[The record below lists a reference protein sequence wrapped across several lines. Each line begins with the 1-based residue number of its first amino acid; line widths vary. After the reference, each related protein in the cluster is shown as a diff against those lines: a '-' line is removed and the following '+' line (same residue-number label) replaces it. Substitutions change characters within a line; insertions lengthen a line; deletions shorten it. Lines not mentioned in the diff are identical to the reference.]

1 MLNIKHLKTLLI
13 FWILIMQYCVFSENL
28 IAKKYYP
35 FNPCKDRWCLNKERL
50 KRQKLIELAERI
62 RGIHKKRD
70 PLQLKIRVFQGGLVS
85 DQSRMENQSIAL
97 HWKNWGIGQTQ
108 SNYQTEGQ
116 YGIKYESTTHNN
128 DLLYTFGRD
137 FNLTLGLSLGNRGKA
152 KVQFLEHYYHSEQV
166 ESQGFHLGTGMT
178 WGIFEILIRRSSL
191 DYQYNDL
198 ERQGSV
204 KLGKDL
210 KVKSVVWSLGLG
222 LSF

>member
-13 FWILIMQYCVFSENL
+13 FWILIIQYCVFSENL

-50 KRQKLIELAERI
+50 KRQKLIELAERK

-70 PLQLKIRVFQGGLVS
+70 PLQLKIRIFQGGLVS

-97 HWKNWGIGQTQ
+97 HWKNWGIGQTL
-108 SNYQTEGQ
+108 SNYRTEGE

-137 FNLTLGLSLGNRGKA
+137 FNFTLGISLGNRGKA
-152 KVQFLEHYYHSEQV
+152 KVQFLEHYYQSEQV
-166 ESQGFHLGTGMT
+166 ESQGFHMGTGMT

-191 DYQYNDL
+191 DYQYSDL

>member
-50 KRQKLIELAERI
+50 KRQKLIELAEKK
-62 RGIHKKRD
+62 RGIIKKKE
-70 PLQLKIRVFQGGLVS
+70 PLGLKIRFFQGGLVS
-85 DQSRMENQSIAL
+85 DQSRIENQSIAL

-137 FNLTLGLSLGNRGKA
+137 FNFTLGVSLGNRGKA
-152 KVQFLEHYYHSEQV
+152 KVQFLEHQYQSKQV

-191 DYQYNDL
+191 DYQYSDL

-210 KVKSVVWSLGLG
+210 KIKSVVWSLGLG

>member
-13 FWILIMQYCVFSENL
+13 FWILIMQYCVFTEAL

-50 KRQKLIELAERI
+50 KRQKLIELAERK

-116 YGIKYESTTHNN
+116 HGIKYESTTQNN

-137 FNLTLGLSLGNRGKA
+137 FNFTFGLSLGNRGMA
-152 KVQFLEHYYHSEQV
+152 KVQFLEHYYQSEQV

-191 DYQYNDL
+191 DYQYSDL

>member
-13 FWILIMQYCVFSENL
+13 FWILIMQSCVFTETL
-28 IAKKYYP
+28 MAKKYSP
-35 FNPCKDRWCLNKERL
+35 INRCRDAWCWHEDRI
-50 KRQKLIELAERI
+50 KRQKLIELAQRK

-70 PLQLKIRVFQGGLVS
+70 PLQLKIRAFQGGLVS

-108 SNYQTEGQ
+108 SNYQTEGH

-137 FNLTLGLSLGNRGKA
+137 FNFTLGVSLGNRGKA
-152 KVQFLEHYYHSEQV
+152 KVQFLEHQYQSKQV
-166 ESQGFHLGTGMT
+166 ESQGFHLGTGMSL
-178 WGIFEILIRRSSL
+178 GIFEILIRRSSL
-191 DYQYNDL
+191 DYQYSDL

>member
-13 FWILIMQYCVFSENL
+13 FWILIMQYCVFTEAL

-50 KRQKLIELAERI
+50 KRQKLIELAERK

-70 PLQLKIRVFQGGLVS
+70 PLQLKIRFFQGGLVS
-85 DQSRMENQSIAL
+85 DLSRMENQSIAL

-108 SNYQTEGQ
+108 SNYKTEGQ
-116 YGIKYESTTHNN
+116 YGTKYESTTHNN

-137 FNLTLGLSLGNRGKA
+137 FNFTLGVSLVNRGKA
-152 KVQFLEHYYHSEQV
+152 KVQFLEHQYQSKQV

-178 WGIFEILIRRSSL
+178 WGIFEILIRRSSF
-191 DYQYNDL
+191 DYQYSDL
-198 ERQGSV
+198 
-204 KLGKDL
+204 
-210 KVKSVVWSLGLG
+210 
-222 LSF
+222 

>member
-1 MLNIKHLKTLLI
+1 MLNIKYLKTLLI
-13 FWILIMQYCVFSENL
+13 FWILIMQYCVFTEAL

-50 KRQKLIELAERI
+50 KRQKLIELAERK

-85 DQSRMENQSIAL
+85 DLSRMENQSIAL

-116 YGIKYESTTHNN
+116 YGTKYESTTHNN

-137 FNLTLGLSLGNRGKA
+137 FNFTLGVSLGNRGKA
-152 KVQFLEHYYHSEQV
+152 RVQFLDHQYQSEKV
-166 ESQGFHLGTGMT
+166 ESQGFLLGTGMT

-191 DYQYNDL
+191 DYQYSDL

>member
-50 KRQKLIELAERI
+50 KRQKLIELAERK

-70 PLQLKIRVFQGGLVS
+70 PLQLKIRFFQGGLVS

-116 YGIKYESTTHNN
+116 HGIKYESTTHNN

-137 FNLTLGLSLGNRGKA
+137 FNLTLGVSLGNRGKA
-152 KVQFLEHYYHSEQV
+152 KVQFLEHNYQSEQV

-178 WGIFEILIRRSSL
+178 WRIFEILIRRSSL
-191 DYQYNDL
+191 DYQYRDL
-198 ERQGSV
+198 ERRGSL

>member
-13 FWILIMQYCVFSENL
+13 FWILIMQYCVFTEAL

-50 KRQKLIELAERI
+50 KRQKLIELAERK
-62 RGIHKKRD
+62 RGIHKKLD

-85 DQSRMENQSIAL
+85 DLSRMENQSIAL

-116 YGIKYESTTHNN
+116 YGTKYESTTHNN

-137 FNLTLGLSLGNRGKA
+137 FNFTLGVSLRNRGKA
-152 KVQFLEHYYHSEQV
+152 KVQFLEHVYQSEQV

-204 KLGKDL
+204 K
-210 KVKSVVWSLGLG
+210 
-222 LSF
+222 

>member
-50 KRQKLIELAERI
+50 KRQKIIELAERK
-62 RGIHKKRD
+62 RGIQKKRD

-85 DQSRMENQSIAL
+85 DLSRMENQSIAL

-108 SNYQTEGQ
+108 SYFQTEGQ
-116 YGIKYESTTHNN
+116 YGAKYESTTHNN

-137 FNLTLGLSLGNRGKA
+137 FNFTLGVSLGNRGKA
-152 KVQFLEHYYHSEQV
+152 RVQFLEHQYQSEQV
-166 ESQGFHLGTGMT
+166 ESQGFPLGTGMT
-178 WGIFEILIRRSSL
+178 WGIFEILIRR
-191 DYQYNDL
+191 
-198 ERQGSV
+198 
-204 KLGKDL
+204 
-210 KVKSVVWSLGLG
+210 
-222 LSF
+222 

>member
-13 FWILIMQYCVFSENL
+13 FWILIMQYCVFTEAL

-50 KRQKLIELAERI
+50 KRQKLIELAERK

-85 DQSRMENQSIAL
+85 DLSRMENQSIAL

-108 SNYQTEGQ
+108 SNYRTEGE

-137 FNLTLGLSLGNRGKA
+137 FNFTLGVSLGNRGKA
-152 KVQFLEHYYHSEQV
+152 KVQFLEHQYQSKQV

-191 DYQYNDL
+191 DYQYSDL

>member
-13 FWILIMQYCVFSENL
+13 FWILIMQYCVFTEAL

-50 KRQKLIELAERI
+50 KRQKLIELAERK

-85 DQSRMENQSIAL
+85 DQSRIENQSIAL

-116 YGIKYESTTHNN
+116 HGIKYESTTHNN

-137 FNLTLGLSLGNRGKA
+137 FNFTLGLSLGNRGMA
-152 KVQFLEHYYHSEQV
+152 KVQFLEHYYQSEQV

-178 WGIFEILIRRSSL
+178 WEIFEILIRRSSL
-191 DYQYNDL
+191 DYQYSDL

-210 KVKSVVWSLGLG
+210 KVKSVVWSIGLG

>member
-1 MLNIKHLKTLLI
+1 MLKIKHLKTLLI
-13 FWILIMQYCVFSENL
+13 FWILIMQYCVFTEAL

-50 KRQKLIELAERI
+50 KRQKLIELAERK

-85 DQSRMENQSIAL
+85 DLSRMENQSIAL

-116 YGIKYESTTHNN
+116 YGIKYESSTHNN

-137 FNLTLGLSLGNRGKA
+137 FNFTLGVSLGNRGKA
-152 KVQFLEHYYHSEQV
+152 IVQFLEHYYQSEQV

-191 DYQYNDL
+191 DYQYSDL

>member
-13 FWILIMQYCVFSENL
+13 FWILIMQYCVFTETL
-28 IAKKYYP
+28 MAKKYSP
-35 FNPCKDRWCLNKERL
+35 IHRCRDAWCWHEDRI
-50 KRQKLIELAERI
+50 KRQKLIELAQRK

-70 PLQLKIRVFQGGLVS
+70 PLQLKIRAFQGGLVS

-97 HWKNWGIGQTQ
+97 HWKNWGFGKTQ

-116 YGIKYESTTHNN
+116 HGIKYESTTHNN

-137 FNLTLGLSLGNRGKA
+137 FNFTLGVSLGNRGKA
-152 KVQFLEHYYHSEQV
+152 KVQFLEHQYQSEQV
-166 ESQGFHLGTGMT
+166 ESQGFHLGTGMS
-178 WGIFEILIRRSSL
+178 WGIFEVLIRRSSL
-191 DYQYNDL
+191 DYQYSDL

-204 KLGKDL
+204 KLGKDF
-210 KVKSVVWSLGLG
+210 KVKSVVWSLGFG

>member
-50 KRQKLIELAERI
+50 KRQKLIELAKRK

-70 PLQLKIRVFQGGLVS
+70 LQLKIRAFQGGLVS

-116 YGIKYESTTHNN
+116 YGTKYESTTHNN

-137 FNLTLGLSLGNRGKA
+137 FNFTLGVSLGNRGKA
-152 KVQFLEHYYHSEQV
+152 KVQFLEHYYQSEQV

-191 DYQYNDL
+191 DYQYSDL

>member
-13 FWILIMQYCVFSENL
+13 FWILIMQYCVFTEAL
-28 IAKKYYP
+28 VAKKYSP
-35 FNPCKDRWCLNKERL
+35 INRCRDAWCWHEDRI
-50 KRQKLIELAERI
+50 KRQKLIELAQRK

-70 PLQLKIRVFQGGLVS
+70 PLLLKIRAFQGGLVS
-85 DQSRMENQSIAL
+85 DLSRMENQSIAL

-116 YGIKYESTTHNN
+116 HGIKYESTTHNN

-137 FNLTLGLSLGNRGKA
+137 FNFTLGVSLGNRGKA
-152 KVQFLEHYYHSEQV
+152 KVQFLEHYYQSEQV

-191 DYQYNDL
+191 DYQYSDL

-210 KVKSVVWSLGLG
+210 KVKSVVWSLRLG

>member
-1 MLNIKHLKTLLI
+1 MLNIKHLKILLI

-50 KRQKLIELAERI
+50 KRQKLIELAERK

-85 DQSRMENQSIAL
+85 DLSRMENQSIAL

-116 YGIKYESTTHNN
+116 YGTKYESTTHNN

-137 FNLTLGLSLGNRGKA
+137 FNFTLGVSLGNRGKA
-152 KVQFLEHYYHSEQV
+152 KVQFLEHQYQSKQV

-191 DYQYNDL
+191 DYQYSDL

>member
-13 FWILIMQYCVFSENL
+13 FWILIMQYCVFTEAL

-50 KRQKLIELAERI
+50 KRQKLIELAERK

-85 DQSRMENQSIAL
+85 DQSRIENQSIAL

-116 YGIKYESTTHNN
+116 HGIKYESTIHNN

-137 FNLTLGLSLGNRGKA
+137 FNFTLGLSLGNRGMA
-152 KVQFLEHYYHSEQV
+152 KVQFLEHYYQSEQV

-191 DYQYNDL
+191 DYQYSDL

-210 KVKSVVWSLGLG
+210 KVKSVVWSIGLG

>member
-50 KRQKLIELAERI
+50 KRQKLIELAERK
-62 RGIHKKRD
+62 RGINKKRD
-70 PLQLKIRVFQGGLVS
+70 PLQLKIRFFQGGLVS

-116 YGIKYESTTHNN
+116 YGTKYESTTHNN

-137 FNLTLGLSLGNRGKA
+137 FNFTLGVSLGNRGKA
-152 KVQFLEHYYHSEQV
+152 KVQFLEHQYQSKQV

-191 DYQYNDL
+191 DYQYSDL

>member
-13 FWILIMQYCVFSENL
+13 FWILIMQYCVFTETL
-28 IAKKYYP
+28 MAKKYSP
-35 FNPCKDRWCLNKERL
+35 VNRCRDTWCWHEDRI
-50 KRQKLIELAERI
+50 KRQKLIELAERK
-62 RGIHKKRD
+62 RGIHKTRD
-70 PLQLKIRVFQGGLVS
+70 PLQLKIRFFQGKLIS
-85 DQSRMENQSIAL
+85 DQSRIENQSIAL

-108 SNYQTEGQ
+108 SNFQSEGQ
-116 YGIKYESTTHNN
+116 YGIKYFSTYQNN
-128 DLLYTFGRD
+128 DLLYTIGKD
-137 FNLTLGLSLGNRGKA
+137 FNFTLGVSLGNRGKA
-152 KVQFLEHYYHSEQV
+152 KVQFLEHHYQSEQV

-191 DYQYNDL
+191 DYQYSDL

>member
-1 MLNIKHLKTLLI
+1 MLNIKHPKTLLI
-13 FWILIMQYCVFSENL
+13 FWISIMQYCVFSENL

-50 KRQKLIELAERI
+50 KRQKLIELAERK

-85 DQSRMENQSIAL
+85 DLSRIENQSIAL

-137 FNLTLGLSLGNRGKA
+137 FNFTLGVSLGNRGKA
-152 KVQFLEHYYHSEQV
+152 KVQFLEHYYQSEQV

-178 WGIFEILIRRSSL
+178 WGICEILIRRSSL
-191 DYQYNDL
+191 DYQYSDL

>member
-13 FWILIMQYCVFSENL
+13 FWILIMQYCVFTEAL

-50 KRQKLIELAERI
+50 KKQKLIELAEKK
-62 RGIHKKRD
+62 RGIYKKRD

-85 DQSRMENQSIAL
+85 DLSRMENQSIAM

-137 FNLTLGLSLGNRGKA
+137 FNLTLGVSLGNRGKA
-152 KVQFLEHYYHSEQV
+152 KVQFLEHEYQSEQV

-191 DYQYNDL
+191 DYQYSDL

>member
-1 MLNIKHLKTLLI
+1 MLNIKHPKTLLI

-50 KRQKLIELAERI
+50 KRQKLIELAERK

-85 DQSRMENQSIAL
+85 DLSRIENQSIAL

-116 YGIKYESTTHNN
+116 YGTKYESTTHNN

-137 FNLTLGLSLGNRGKA
+137 FNFTLGVSLGNRGKA
-152 KVQFLEHYYHSEQV
+152 KVQFLEHYYQSEQV

-178 WGIFEILIRRSSL
+178 WGICEILIRRSSL
-191 DYQYNDL
+191 DYQYSDL

>member
-1 MLNIKHLKTLLI
+1 MSITKHQRSLLI
-13 FWILIMQYCVFSENL
+13 VWLLIIQGCIFTESLMGHEHFPISPGIERRGHKSRVMQY
-28 IAKKYYP
+28 KKI
-35 FNPCKDRWCLNKERL
+35 R
-50 KRQKLIELAERI
+50 ELADRK
-62 RGIHKKRD
+62 RGIIKKKES
-70 PLQLKIRVFQGGLVS
+70 LGLKIRFFQGGLIS
-85 DQSRMENQSIAL
+85 DQSRIENQSIAL

-116 YGIKYESTTHNN
+116 YGIKYESTSHNN

-137 FNLTLGLSLGNRGKA
+137 FNFTLGVSLGNRGKA
-152 KVQFLEHYYHSEQV
+152 KVQFLEHYYQSEQV

-191 DYQYNDL
+191 DYQYSDL

>member
-13 FWILIMQYCVFSENL
+13 FWILIMQYCVFTETL
-28 IAKKYYP
+28 MAKKYSP
-35 FNPCKDRWCLNKERL
+35 INHCRDAWCWHEDRI
-50 KRQKLIELAERI
+50 KRQKRIELAQRK

-70 PLQLKIRVFQGGLVS
+70 PLQLKIRAFQGVLVS

-116 YGIKYESTTHNN
+116 YGTKYESTIHNN
-128 DLLYTFGRD
+128 DLLYTFGKD
-137 FNLTLGLSLGNRGKA
+137 FNFTLGVSLRNRGKA
-152 KVQFLEHYYHSEQV
+152 IVQFLEHYYQSEQV

-191 DYQYNDL
+191 DYQYSDL

>member
-1 MLNIKHLKTLLI
+1 MLNIEHLKTLLI

-50 KRQKLIELAERI
+50 KRQKLIELAERK

-85 DQSRMENQSIAL
+85 DLSRMENQSIAL

-116 YGIKYESTTHNN
+116 YGTKYESTTHNN

-137 FNLTLGLSLGNRGKA
+137 FNFTLGVSLGNRGKA
-152 KVQFLEHYYHSEQV
+152 KVQFLEHQYQSKQV

-191 DYQYNDL
+191 DYQYSDL

>member
-13 FWILIMQYCVFSENL
+13 FWILIMQYCVNTEAL

-50 KRQKLIELAERI
+50 KRQKLIELAERK

-70 PLQLKIRVFQGGLVS
+70 PLQLKIRFFQGGLVS

-116 YGIKYESTTHNN
+116 SGIKYESTTHNN

-137 FNLTLGLSLGNRGKA
+137 FNFTLGVSLGNRGKA
-152 KVQFLEHYYHSEQV
+152 KVQFLEHYYQSEQV

-191 DYQYNDL
+191 DYQYSDL

>member
-50 KRQKLIELAERI
+50 KRQKLIELAERK

-70 PLQLKIRVFQGGLVS
+70 PLQLKIRFFQGGLVS

-116 YGIKYESTTHNN
+116 YGTKYESTTHNN

-137 FNLTLGLSLGNRGKA
+137 FNFTLGVSLGNRGKA
-152 KVQFLEHYYHSEQV
+152 KVQFLEHYYQSKQV

-191 DYQYNDL
+191 DYQYSDL

>member
-1 MLNIKHLKTLLI
+1 
-13 FWILIMQYCVFSENL
+13 MQYCVFSENL

-50 KRQKLIELAERI
+50 KRQKLIELAERK

-85 DQSRMENQSIAL
+85 DLSRMENQSIAL
-97 HWKNWGIGQTQ
+97 HWKNWGIGQTK

-137 FNLTLGLSLGNRGKA
+137 FNLTLGVSLGNRGKA
-152 KVQFLEHYYHSEQV
+152 KVQFLEHYYQSES
-166 ESQGFHLGTGMT
+166 EFLAMKKKIKTG
-178 WGIFEILIRRSSL
+178 E
-191 DYQYNDL
+191 Q
-198 ERQGSV
+198 Q
-204 KLGKDL
+204 
-210 KVKSVVWSLGLG
+210 
-222 LSF
+222 

>member
-50 KRQKLIELAERI
+50 KRQKLIELAERK

-70 PLQLKIRVFQGGLVS
+70 PLQLKIRFFQGGLVS

-116 YGIKYESTTHNN
+116 YGIKYESKTHNN

-137 FNLTLGLSLGNRGKA
+137 FNFTIGVSLGNRGKA
-152 KVQFLEHYYHSEQV
+152 KVQFLEHQYQSKQV

-191 DYQYNDL
+191 DYQYSDL

>member
-13 FWILIMQYCVFSENL
+13 FWILIMQYCVFTETL
-28 IAKKYYP
+28 VAKKYSP
-35 FNPCKDRWCLNKERL
+35 VNRCRDAWCWHEDRIN
-50 KRQKLIELAERI
+50 RQKLIELAERK

-70 PLQLKIRVFQGGLVS
+70 PLQLKIRFFQGGLIS
-85 DQSRMENQSIAL
+85 DQSRIENQSIAL
-97 HWKNWGIGQTQ
+97 HWKKWGIGHTQ
-108 SNYQTEGQ
+108 SNFQSEGQ
-116 YGIKYESTTHNN
+116 YGIKYDSTTQNN
-128 DLLYTFGRD
+128 DLLYTIGKD
-137 FNLTLGLSLGNRGKA
+137 FNFTLGVSLGNNGKA
-152 KVQFLEHYYHSEQV
+152 RVQFLEHHYQSEQV

-191 DYQYNDL
+191 DYQYSDL

>member
-50 KRQKLIELAERI
+50 KRQKLIELAQRK

-70 PLQLKIRVFQGGLVS
+70 PLQLKIRFFQGGLVS

-137 FNLTLGLSLGNRGKA
+137 FNFTLGVSLGNRGKA
-152 KVQFLEHYYHSEQV
+152 KVQFLEHYYQSEQV

-191 DYQYNDL
+191 DYQYSDL

-204 KLGKDL
+204 KLGEDL

>member
-13 FWILIMQYCVFSENL
+13 FWILIMQYCVFTEAL

-50 KRQKLIELAERI
+50 KRQKLIELAERK

-70 PLQLKIRVFQGGLVS
+70 PLQLKIRVLQGGLVS
-85 DQSRMENQSIAL
+85 DLSRMENQSIAL

-116 YGIKYESTTHNN
+116 YGTKYESTTHNN

-137 FNLTLGLSLGNRGKA
+137 FNFTLGVSLGNRGKA
-152 KVQFLEHYYHSEQV
+152 KVQFLEHYYQSEQV

-191 DYQYNDL
+191 DYQYSDL

>member
-1 MLNIKHLKTLLI
+1 
-13 FWILIMQYCVFSENL
+13 MQYCVFSENL
-28 IAKKYYP
+28 IAKKYFP

-50 KRQKLIELAERI
+50 KRQKLIELAERK

-70 PLQLKIRVFQGGLVS
+70 PLQLKIRFFHGGLVS
-85 DQSRMENQSIAL
+85 DLSRMENQSIAL

-116 YGIKYESTTHNN
+116 YGTKYKSTTHNN

-137 FNLTLGLSLGNRGKA
+137 FNFTLGISLGNRGKA
-152 KVQFLEHYYHSEQV
+152 KVQFLEHNYQSEQV

-191 DYQYNDL
+191 DYQYSDL

>member
-13 FWILIMQYCVFSENL
+13 FWILIMQNWVFSENL

-50 KRQKLIELAERI
+50 KRQKLIELAERK
-62 RGIHKKRD
+62 RGIRKKRD
-70 PLQLKIRVFQGGLVS
+70 PLQLKIRFFQGGLVS

-116 YGIKYESTTHNN
+116 YGTKYESTTHNN

-137 FNLTLGLSLGNRGKA
+137 FNFTLGVSLGNRGKA
-152 KVQFLEHYYHSEQV
+152 KVQFLEHQYQSKQV

-191 DYQYNDL
+191 DYQYSDL

>member
-50 KRQKLIELAERI
+50 KRQKLIELAERK

-137 FNLTLGLSLGNRGKA
+137 FNLTLGVSLGNRGKA
-152 KVQFLEHYYHSEQV
+152 KVQFLEHQYQSEQV
-166 ESQGFHLGTGMT
+166 ESQGLHLGTGMT

-191 DYQYNDL
+191 DFQYSDL

>member
-50 KRQKLIELAERI
+50 KKQKLIELAQRK

-70 PLQLKIRVFQGGLVS
+70 PLQLKIRAFQGRLVS

-108 SNYQTEGQ
+108 SNYQTEGH
-116 YGIKYESTTHNN
+116 YGIKYHSTTHNN

-137 FNLTLGLSLGNRGKA
+137 FNFTLGLSLGNRGMA
-152 KVQFLEHYYHSEQV
+152 KVQFLEHYYQSEQV

-191 DYQYNDL
+191 DYQYSHL
-198 ERQGSV
+198 ER
-204 KLGKDL
+204 
-210 KVKSVVWSLGLG
+210 
-222 LSF
+222 

>member
-50 KRQKLIELAERI
+50 KRQKLIELAQRK

-70 PLQLKIRVFQGGLVS
+70 PLQLKIRVLQGGLVS
-85 DQSRMENQSIAL
+85 DLSRMENQSIAL

-116 YGIKYESTTHNN
+116 HGIKYESTTHNN

-137 FNLTLGLSLGNRGKA
+137 FNFTLGVSLGNRGKA
-152 KVQFLEHYYHSEQV
+152 KVQFLEHYYQSEQV

-178 WGIFEILIRRSSL
+178 WGIFEILIRRSSF
-191 DYQYNDL
+191 DYHYSDL
-198 ERQGSV
+198 ERQGLV

-222 LSF
+222 MSF